1 VAIPLGRTF
10 IIKISHYNL
19 KFLLD
24 QRLTTI
30 LQHQWANKLIGFDF
44 RFEFRPSAGNVVA
57 DTLSYRDIEMTAE
70 LAAILAPS
78 LAVLDDLRH
87 EHAIDHALQALM
99 KQVLDGEKGEHW
111 QIVDGLITSRCK
123 VFVPAESPALPGL
136 LAHAHGCGHEGT
148 EKTLHRF
155 RVDFQVPDA
164 HVAVHDFVHACLT
177 YQRNKTE

>member
-1 VAIPLGRTF
+1 
-10 IIKISHYNL
+10 
-19 KFLLD
+19 
-24 QRLTTI
+24 
-30 LQHQWANKLIGFDF
+30 
-44 RFEFRPSAGNVVA
+44 VVA
-57 DTLSYRDIEMTAE
+57 DTLSYRDTEMTAE

-78 LAVLDDLRH
+78 LAVLDDLHH

-111 QIVDGLITSRCK
+111 QIVNELITSCGK
-123 VFVPAESPALPGL
+123 VFVPVEYLALPGL

-164 HVAVHDFVHACLT
+164 RVVVHDFVHACPT
-177 YQRNKTE
+177 YQRSKTE